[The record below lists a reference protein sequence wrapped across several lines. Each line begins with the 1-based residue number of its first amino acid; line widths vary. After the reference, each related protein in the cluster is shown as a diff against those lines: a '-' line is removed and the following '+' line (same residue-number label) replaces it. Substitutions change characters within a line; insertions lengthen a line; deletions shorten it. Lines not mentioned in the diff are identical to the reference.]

1 MMIGRRDEL
10 PARKICKMVKTG
22 EIVYDLFFQR
32 NDVWT
37 NEQRS
42 ELGISMIEGVMIPA
56 VCANRVTVGEKIYK
70 IIDGRQRIH
79 TIEMILDG
87 TFVFTKGSIVRDE
100 YGNDVLDISGMTYP
114 DLPEEMQ
121 ETIRDCTINIEYYE
135 DMTDEQAIKWF
146 DRLNNGT
153 ALTGYQKARSECPSI
168 KQLTE
173 LSKHELFEESMTK
186 KARNDMKNELSVAKA
201 YIMLTDPK
209 PNLELRYV
217 EETLSTMILDEEE
230 VNDLIE
236 VLNKI
241 YDAYS
246 IIKKDKLN
254 ASLNKKIARR
264 IATVGNF
271 TSIIPMTYENID
283 VDMDHYVEFLQWFF
297 GGEGKEISKSQKYN
311 LHCKGSHRADVE
323 ARTSEVNKYWKDYF
337 NKYVKKV
344 QM

>member
-1 MMIGRRDEL
+1 MMIGRRDAL
-10 PARKICKMVKTG
+10 PARTIAKMVKTG

-56 VCANRVTVGEKIYK
+56 VCANRVTVGDKVYK

-87 TFVFTKGSIVRDE
+87 TFVFAKGSIVRDE
-100 YGNDVLDISGMTYP
+100 FGNEVLDISGMTYD

-121 ETIRDCTINIEYYE
+121 DTIRDCAINVEYYE

-153 ALTGYQKARSECPSI
+153 ALSGYQKARSECPAI

-209 PNLELRYV
+209 PNLELKYV
-217 EETLSTMILDEEE
+217 EEMLSTMILDEEE
-230 VNDLIE
+230 MTDLVN

-241 YDAYS
+241 YDAYK
-246 IIKKDKLN
+246 IIKKDKRD

-271 TSIIPMTYENID
+271 TSIIPITYENLDI
-283 VDMDHYVEFLQWFF
+283 DMDLYVEFLQWFF

-311 LHCKGSHRADVE
+311 LHCKGSHRSDVE
-323 ARTSEVNKYWKDYF
+323 VRTKEISIYWNKFVGK
-337 NKYVKKV
+337 NVGE
-344 QM
+344 

>member
-1 MMIGRRDEL
+1 MMIGRRDAL
-10 PARKICKMVKTG
+10 PARTIAKMVKTG

-37 NEQRS
+37 SEQRS

-56 VCANRVTVGEKIYK
+56 VCANRVTVGDKVYK

-87 TFVFTKGSIVRDE
+87 TFVFAKRSIVRDE
-100 YGNDVLDISGMTYP
+100 YGNEVMDISGMTYD
-114 DLPEEMQ
+114 DLPEDMQ
-121 ETIRDCTINIEYYE
+121 DTIRDCAINIEYYE

-153 ALTGYQKARSECPSI
+153 ALSGYQKARSECPVI
-168 KQLTE
+168 KQLIE

-209 PNLELRYV
+209 PNLELKYV
-217 EETLSTMILDEEE
+217 EEMLSTMILDEEE
-230 VNDLIE
+230 MTDLVN

-241 YDAYS
+241 YDAYK
-246 IIKKDKLN
+246 IIKKDKRD

-271 TSIIPMTYENID
+271 TSIIPMTYANID
-283 VDMDHYVEFLQWFF
+283 VDMNNYVEFLQWFF

-311 LHCKGSHRADVE
+311 LHCKGSHRVDVE
-323 ARTSEVNKYWKDYF
+323 IRTSEVNKYWENFIKER
-337 NKYVKKV
+337 KIK
-344 QM
+344 